1 MRMTDK
7 DSYRDML
14 AAVQAF
20 HDKHD
25 FKNTGGEEL
34 AYRIALMT
42 EELGEISACV
52 TKGKDRDNLAEECAD
67 LMILL
72 LGTAIAA
79 DFKLDDAFWAKMKT
93 LEQRGSRMING
104 RIRVSEFRDT

>member
-1 MRMTDK
+1 MKDK

-34 AYRIALMT
+34 AYRVALMT

-52 TKGKDRDNLAEECAD
+52 TKGKDRDSLAEECAD

-79 DFKLDDAFWAKMKT
+79 DFQLDDAFWAKMNK
-93 LEQRGSRMING
+93 LEQRNSRMING